1 MNEIISNVTC
11 PRESELAAFA
21 ADPIREDWADLAS
34 HIVACDRCCD
44 VLSNVIGDKTEIQT
58 TPEEDS
64 FMEEF
69 AAKHC
74 RRLSSEER
82 IQAFVAARRM
92 SFVHAEDRYFL
103 AAAPVVGT
111 CAEEKKAPCSPEEEV
126 RFVYAGGGDV
136 DYWRAELLIPP
147 VAGPDTMLDVRVT
160 GRGGASIDDG
170 TLRLSGCALPLS
182 EGSAS
187 LPFSLFLDGLSD
199 TYVSLA
205 RVGRK
210 PIEGRLLFF

>member
-21 ADPIREDWADLAS
+21 ADPIREDWADLAA

-44 VLSNVIGDKTEIQT
+44 VFSAMLEDKAEAKT

-74 RRLSSEER
+74 RSLSSDER
-82 IQAFVAARRM
+82 LQAFVAARKM
-92 SFVHAEDRYFL
+92 SFVYAEDSYFL
-103 AAAPVVGT
+103 AAAPAGGT
-111 CAEEKKAPCSPEEEV
+111 RVDEKKTPCSPEEEV
-126 RFVYAGGGDV
+126 RFVFAGGGDA

-160 GRGGASIDDG
+160 GRGGISIGDG

-182 EGSAS
+182 EGSAT

-205 RVGRK
+205 RAGRK
-210 PIEGRLLFF
+210 PVEGRLLFF

>member
-34 HIVACDRCCD
+34 HIVACDRCCA
-44 VLSNVIGDKTEIQT
+44 V
-58 TPEEDS
+58 
-64 FMEEF
+64 EEF